1 MPKLTA
7 DEVVTSKHIRSYIQY
22 GGPLPG
28 NQVAYYGQEAQY
40 MVIEG
45 VSAPELGGIEP
56 TYVHDPRRPGAY
68 RLVARKISP
77 PDLASASFKFL
88 EKHGAIPRQLMK
100 QNCVFNSYQPV
111 GKCKDPSDF
120 LAGWSNY
127 VLIYSR
133 ALTTNK
139 DLGNRGQWDGD
150 DQVEDT
156 LETSLSDIYPIGPL
170 AFGEKAA
177 AQIDREVV
185 DIVYGSNVQC
195 GDCGDADDGT
205 SRIYGVTKSSGG
217 GSPGLPAEVV
227 YTLNGGLVWLEATI
241 TGIGATA
248 DPTAVDIVGDKVVVV
263 VTSENAYYWAT
274 LTNGI
279 PGTFTKVT
287 TGFVTNKQPT
297 DIYVAGP
304 RKVYLCGNGG
314 YIYESTDIT
323 AGVTVIDAGSATTSN
338 LNRIRGL
345 DETIVAVGASST
357 VIYSQNRGLTFA
369 TVSNAPSAIATNIT
383 AVEVLESRRWW
394 VGTELGRVLYTT
406 NSAET
411 AWVEKTF
418 EGSGSGAVKDIVAA
432 TEEVLYFSFS
442 TSTPTARVFASWNGG
457 ADFTRFSPRILNWPV
472 FTHAN
477 RLAVPNVADAGVAS
491 NNLAVAGLSGGGTD
505 GVIYLGI
512 ATKV

>member
-7 DEVVTSKHIRSYIQY
+7 DEIVTSKHIRSFIQY
-22 GGPLPG
+22 GGPLPA
-28 NQVAYYGQEAQY
+28 NLPAYYGQDAQY
-40 MVIEG
+40 MIVEG
-45 VSAPELGGIEP
+45 VTSPELGGIEP
-56 TYVHDPRRPGAY
+56 TYVHDPRRTGAY

-77 PDLASASFKFL
+77 PDLASATFKFL

-100 QNCVFNSYQPV
+100 QPCVFNTYQNV

-120 LAGWSNY
+120 LAGWSDY

-150 DQVEDT
+150 DQM
-156 LETSLSDIYPIGPL
+156 ETSIEASLSAIYPVGAL

-185 DIVYGSNVQC
+185 DIVYGSDVQC

-205 SRIYGVTKSSGG
+205 SRIYAVTKSSGG
-217 GSPGLPAEVV
+217 GSPGLPAEVI
-227 YTLNGGLVWLEATI
+227 YTLDGGANWLEATI

-248 DPTAVDIVGDKVVVV
+248 DPVAIDKVGDKLVVVV
-263 VTSENAYYWAT
+263 ASENAYYWAT

-287 TGFVTNKQPT
+287 TGFVANKQPN

-304 RKVYLCGNGG
+304 REVYLVGNGG
-314 YIYESTDIT
+314 YVYKSTDIT
-323 AGVTVIDAGSATTSN
+323 AGVEVIDAGSATTNN
-338 LNRIRGL
+338 LLRVRGI
-345 DETIVAVGASST
+345 DETIVATGAAST

-369 TVSNAPSAIATNIT
+369 TVSNAPSTISTDIT
-383 AVEVLESRRWW
+383 AVEVLEAKRWW
-394 VGTELGRVLYTT
+394 VGTGLGRVLYTT
-406 NSAET
+406 NSGET
-411 AWVEKTF
+411 AWTEKTF
-418 EGSGSGAVKDIVAA
+418 EGAGSGSVKDIVAA
-432 TEEVLYFSFS
+432 TDEVIHFSIS
-442 TSTPTARVFASWNGG
+442 TLTPTARVFTSWNGG

-477 RLAVPNVADAGVAS
+477 RLAVPAVNDEGVAS